1 MLILIIIVLWCI
13 FVEMILYIKKWPIIY
28 TLGATSLG
36 SEGGMP
42 WPTPL
47 LIAASCWPDS
57 SREEQPPM
65 NTKYIVGVWVESY
78 WKRIPT
84 LTFSLRQMVS
94 TARPPLVWFSIISI
108 YWFNFEHQ
116 IEMRV
121 KFKGELYSRAGKM
134 HVNTAYMIW
143 HSDFY
148 GVMGI
153 SFSDIES
160 GLHLPITST

>member
-1 MLILIIIVLWCI
+1 
-13 FVEMILYIKKWPIIY
+13 
-28 TLGATSLG
+28 
-36 SEGGMP
+36 MP
-42 WPTPL
+42 AWPTPL

-94 TARPPLVWFSIISI
+94 TARPPLVWFSVISI
-108 YWFNFEHQ
+108 
-116 IEMRV
+116 
-121 KFKGELYSRAGKM
+121 LP
-134 HVNTAYMIW
+134 
-143 HSDFY
+143 
-148 GVMGI
+148 VMGI
-153 SFSDIES
+153 SFSNIEP

>member
-1 MLILIIIVLWCI
+1 MT
-13 FVEMILYIKKWPIIY
+13 YYIY

-84 LTFSLRQMVS
+84 
-94 TARPPLVWFSIISI
+94 ARPPLVWFSVISI
-108 YWFNFEHQ
+108 LPGPEFCQSPIQNKYDAVISLFF
-116 IEMRV
+116 I
-121 KFKGELYSRAGKM
+121 
-134 HVNTAYMIW
+134 
-143 HSDFY
+143 FY
-148 GVMGI
+148 KP
-153 SFSDIES
+153 
-160 GLHLPITST
+160 GLHLPITSA